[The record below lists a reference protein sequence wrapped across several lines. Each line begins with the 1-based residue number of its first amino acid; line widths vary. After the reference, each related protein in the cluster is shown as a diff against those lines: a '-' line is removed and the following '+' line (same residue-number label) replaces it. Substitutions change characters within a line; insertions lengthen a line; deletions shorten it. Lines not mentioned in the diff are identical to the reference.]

1 MQIRHALGSLAIF
14 AAVAIAQP
22 AGAVTA
28 YPIPLATPI
37 IPPGVPALTVTST
50 SVPSGG
56 TISPK
61 YMTCPGLSNISPQ
74 LSWTPGPAGTKSY
87 VVEEF
92 DTDAPTGVGFH
103 QWVVFNIPPS
113 VTSLP
118 EGAAKDMVQGAVQ
131 GYNDGGYTGYRGGCA
146 PVGDAP
152 HHYFYTVT
160 AMDTVF
166 QNVGPNTTG
175 TWIEFL
181 MSKAGHILARGQMF
195 GLFGHP

>member
-1 MQIRHALGSLAIF
+1 MRIRHALGPLVILLT
-14 AAVAIAQP
+14 VAIAQP
-22 AGAVTA
+22 VGAETA

-37 IPPGVPALTVTST
+37 IPPGIATLTVTST
-50 SVPSGG
+50 SFTNGAEMS
-56 TISPK
+56 TK
-61 YMTCPGLSNISPQ
+61 YFTCPGLPNISPQ
-74 LSWTPGPAGTKSY
+74 LSWTPGPPGTKSY

-103 QWVVFNIPPS
+103 QWVVFNIPPD

-118 EGAAKDMVQGAVQ
+118 ENAAKNMVEGAVQ

-146 PVGDAP
+146 PVGDPP

-166 QNVGPNTTG
+166 KGVGPNTTG
-175 TWIEFL
+175 TWIDFM
-181 MSKAGHILARGQMF
+181 MSKAGHILARGQIV
-195 GLFGHP
+195 GLFRHP